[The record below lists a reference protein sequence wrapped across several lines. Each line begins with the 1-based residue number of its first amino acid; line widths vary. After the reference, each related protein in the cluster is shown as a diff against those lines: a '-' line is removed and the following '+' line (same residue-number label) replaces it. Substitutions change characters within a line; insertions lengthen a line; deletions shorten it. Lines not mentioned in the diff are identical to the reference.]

1 MINDNAAYEKP
12 LEERSP
18 EDWAGIWKKEINA
31 AKKWMRNWHNGAQKI
46 ETEYLAQAKSVEDPT
61 AGGSRFNVFWANIQV
76 LLAAVYAKLP
86 APEVDRT
93 HLDQDDD
100 VARVA
105 ASILERIF
113 MFELKNVEESPDNAY
128 REAIK
133 DRFIAGLGQVWPRYE
148 YREEEQVT
156 PAIMNEAGVELAPE
170 VKEILVTDETAPL
183 DFIRWE
189 DFLYSPCRTWEVR
202 RWMAKR
208 VYMTKQKCKERFGE
222 TIASQIEYK
231 STNKSSN
238 KDDPLKLTPE
248 PLAEIF
254 EVWDK
259 ESRNVFWVC
268 LGSPVVLDIKPDPL
282 GLEGFFPAKR
292 PLIASTVSAAYLPRP
307 DYAMVQDQYEE
318 LNMLSTRAKLLSE
331 ALKVVGVYDKT
342 ADGVQRMLGQA
353 AMNEL
358 IPVDNW
364 AMFAEKGGIKGCIDW
379 MPLEAVVNALNQ
391 ISLRKQAL
399 MQEIYEILGLSDIM
413 RGQSIATETAT
424 AQQLKAQYGSARM
437 QRVQEEIAEFVTA
450 NVRTRGEI
458 ICNHWSAETI
468 MERSQA
474 MYMSKADQPYI
485 QAAIQML
492 KTNKQVALR
501 LSVQADSLAAP
512 DWNSEKQ
519 ERIDFLQAVSQF
531 IGMSMPLIQSNP
543 GSAPFL
549 IQMLQWAATGF
560 RAGKQIEGVL
570 DQAMAAIQQ
579 TVLNP
584 PPPKPPTPKDMKDK
598 ASAAKSAADA
608 AHTNT
613 ETAMMQAGVETG
625 VQKPPGE
632 GGPGRPPST
641 ALPGGGDEAAQRH
654 AETMQAFKSIA
665 MMMSAPKRVVRGED
679 GRIAGVE
686 PATQH

>member
-1 MINDNAAYEKP
+1 MTNENAGYEKKI
-12 LEERSP
+12 EERTPS
-18 EDWAGIWKKEINA
+18 DWADIWKKELAA
-31 AKKWMRNWHNGAQKI
+31 AKKWMRSWHAGAQKI
-46 ETEYLAQAKSVEDPT
+46 EAEYLAQAKSLEEPD
-61 AGGSRFNVFWANIQV
+61 AGGARFNVFWANIQV

-105 ASILERIF
+105 ATILERIF
-113 MFELKNVEESPDNAY
+113 MFELKNIEDSPDNAY

-133 DRFIAGLGQVWPRYE
+133 DRFVAGLGQVWPRYE
-148 YREEEQVT
+148 YREQEQIT
-156 PAIMNEAGVELAPE
+156 PAIMSPEGVEMAPE
-170 VKEILVTDETAPL
+170 VKEVLIVDEAAPL

-189 DFLYSPCRTWEVR
+189 DFIYSPCRTWEVR
-202 RWMAKR
+202 RWMSKR
-208 VYMTKQKCKERFGE
+208 VYMTKSQCVTRFGE
-222 TIASQIEYK
+222 KIAGQIAYK
-231 STNKSSN
+231 TNYKSSN
-238 KDDPLKLTPE
+238 KDDPMKLSPE
-248 PLAEIF
+248 PLAEVF
-254 EVWDK
+254 EIWDK

-268 LGSPVVLDIKPDPL
+268 TGCPVVLDIKPDPL
-282 GLEGFFPAKR
+282 KLQGFFPAKR
-292 PLIASTVSAAYLPRP
+292 PLIASTVSAAFLPRP

-318 LNMLSTRAKLLSE
+318 LNILSTRARLLSE

-342 ADGVQRMLGQA
+342 ADGVQRMLNQA
-353 AMNEL
+353 VMNEL

-379 MPLEAVVNALNQ
+379 MPLEAVVKALEQ

-437 QRVQEEIAEFVTA
+437 QRVQTEIAEFVTS

-458 ICNHWSAETI
+458 ICNHWTPEAI
-468 MERSQA
+468 IERSQA
-474 MYMSKADQPYI
+474 MYLSQADQKFIMP
-485 QAAIQML
+485 AIQLL
-492 KTNKQVALR
+492 KTNKEVALR
-501 LSVQADSLAAP
+501 LSVQADTLAAP

-531 IGMSMPLIQSNP
+531 IGMSMPLIQTNP
-543 GSAPFL
+543 GAAPFL

-570 DQAMAAIQQ
+570 DQAMAAMQQ
-579 TVLNP
+579 TLANP
-584 PPPKPPTPKDMKDK
+584 PPPKPPGPKDMKDK
-598 ASAAKSAADA
+598 ASAAKLTAEA

-613 ETAMMQAGVETG
+613 ETAMLQSGETG
-625 VQKPPGE
+625 VQAPPGE

-641 ALPGGGDEAAQRH
+641 ALPGGGTTEQQHAQTMEAL
-654 AETMQAFKSIA
+654 KSIA
-665 MMMSAPKRVVRGED
+665 MMMSAPKQVVRGPD
-679 GRIAGVE
+679 GRIAGVAL
-686 PATQH
+686 ATQH